1 MARIPPGI
9 QLGSSRT
16 PVLLRVLTAA
26 SALALAGAAVGA
38 WEMRRHRQELAAIG
52 TTATGSGAS
61 PAAADRELDRA
72 RSREAATLLRA
83 GAERSARFGTALDAI
98 AAAGPGDLR
107 ITGVELRPRGEAGG
121 VEAAVAA
128 EAPTS
133 DAIAAF
139 LASLAGMEAVQSTGE
154 IQETR
159 TSAGFVSVRVTV
171 RLGPQ
176 RPEGF

>member
-1 MARIPPGI
+1 M
-9 QLGSSRT
+9 
-16 PVLLRVLTAA
+16 LTVA

-38 WEMRRHRQELAAIG
+38 WEMRRHRHELAAIG
-52 TTATGSGAS
+52 TTGTGSGAS
-61 PAAADRELDRA
+61 PAAADRGLDQGLDRA
-72 RSREAATLLRA
+72 RSREAATLLLA

-107 ITGVELRPRGEAGG
+107 ITGVELRPGGEAGG

-133 DAIAAF
+133 DAVAAF
-139 LASLAGMEAVQSTGE
+139 LASLAGMDTVQSTGE

-171 RLGPQ
+171 RLGPG
-176 RPEGF
+176 RPEGS